1 MARRYSL
8 RLHFRRRDTG
18 HCDPDRPE
26 VLPLRLLPHWQPSS
40 ECPRVGLHLKWRDD
54 TPFGYILDGAI
65 RGIAIQIARKSSHFA
80 FCPIGNPPQNAPE
93 LGYILNGATILPSVT
108 F

>member
-65 RGIAIQIARKSSHFA
+65 RGIAILSFFVIDSRLCGVVSSSFFPRRVSA
-80 FCPIGNPPQNAPE
+80 AYWC
-93 LGYILNGATILPSVT
+93 
-108 F
+108 